1 MLLSAVVAVALGV
14 APIDQAT
21 PAQTVSG
28 DYTSQVGKFSQRV
41 DRRGTTHVR
50 GVDRRGS
57 SYDITLDRHGYVEA
71 TVGDSPDPLADV
83 VLRLSQPGEQFQ
95 IPFLERRRVFPP
107 ACA

>member
-41 DRRGTTHVR
+41 DRRGTTHVS

-71 TVGDSPDPLADV
+71 IVGDQV
-83 VLRLSQPGEQFQ
+83 VTFQ
-95 IPFLERRRVFPP
+95 VMD
-107 ACA
+107 AS